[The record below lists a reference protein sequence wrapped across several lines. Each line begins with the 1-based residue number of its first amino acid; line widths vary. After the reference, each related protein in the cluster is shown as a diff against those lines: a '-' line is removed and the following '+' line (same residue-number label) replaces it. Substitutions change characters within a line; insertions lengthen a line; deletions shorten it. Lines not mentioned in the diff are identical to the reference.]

1 MPFDELNDEL
11 NQGPVVPDGLA
22 DMSET
27 HQLARQVVQV
37 FRSADFDN
45 PAVGQDEVVMHTE
58 NLVFDD
64 DGSVDHD
71 RVVGYLVIINRFLAE
86 ILWSWDAETRDLYF
100 DHLAEMVNEWSNM
113 ALSPWFDTDPSP
125 LDTEED

>member
-1 MPFDELNDEL
+1 MPFDELNK
-11 NQGPVVPDGLA
+11 GPVVPDGLA

-100 DHLAEMVNEWSNM
+100 DHLAEMVNEWSNT
-113 ALSPWFDTDPSP
+113 APTPWFDTDPSR

>member
-86 ILWSWDAETRDLYF
+86 ILWSWDVETRDLYF

>member
-37 FRSADFDN
+37 LRSADFDN
-45 PAVGQDEVVMHTE
+45 PAVGQDEVIMHTE

-86 ILWSWDAETRDLYF
+86 ILWSWDVETRDLYF
-100 DHLAEMVNEWSNM
+100 DHLAEMVNEWSSM
-113 ALSPWFDTDPSP
+113 APTPWFDTDPSP

>member
-71 RVVGYLVIINRFLAE
+71 RVVGYLIIVNRFLGE
-86 ILWSWDAETRDLYF
+86 FLWSMDVESRDLYL
-100 DHLAEMVNEWSNM
+100 DHLAEMVDEWSNTVPT
-113 ALSPWFDTDPSP
+113 PWLATDPLP
-125 LDTEED
+125 LNAEED

>member
-1 MPFDELNDEL
+1 MSFDELNDEL

-86 ILWSWDAETRDLYF
+86 ILWSWDVETRDLYF
-100 DHLAEMVNEWSNM
+100 DHLAEMVNEWSSM
-113 ALSPWFDTDPSP
+113 APTPWFDTDPSP

>member
-37 FRSADFDN
+37 LRSADFDN

-86 ILWSWDAETRDLYF
+86 ILWSWDVETRDLYF
-100 DHLAEMVNEWSNM
+100 DHLAEMVNEWSSM
-113 ALSPWFDTDPSP
+113 APTPWFDTDPSP

>member
-37 FRSADFDN
+37 LRSADFDN
-45 PAVGQDEVVMHTE
+45 PAVGHDEVMMHTE

-71 RVVGYLVIINRFLAE
+71 RVAGYLVIINRFLAE
-86 ILWSWDAETRDLYF
+86 IVWSWDAETRDRYF
-100 DHLAEMVNEWSNM
+100 DHLAETVDWWSSM
-113 ALSPWFDTDPSP
+113 APSPWFDPDPSP
-125 LDTEED
+125 FDTGGD

>member
-37 FRSADFDN
+37 LRSADFDN
-45 PAVGQDEVVMHTE
+45 PAVGQDEVIMHTE

-71 RVVGYLVIINRFLAE
+71 RVAGYLVIINRFLAE
-86 ILWSWDAETRDLYF
+86 IVWSWDAETRDRYF
-100 DHLAEMVNEWSNM
+100 DHLAETVDRWSSM
-113 ALSPWFDTDPSP
+113 DPTPWFATDQSP
-125 LDTEED
+125 FNTGGA

>member
-1 MPFDELNDEL
+1 MPFDELNKKS
-11 NQGPVVPDGLA
+11 PVVPDGLA

-71 RVVGYLVIINRFLAE
+71 RVVGYLVIINRCLAE
-86 ILWSWDAETRDLYF
+86 ILWSWDAETRDRYF
-100 DHLAEMVNEWSNM
+100 DHLAETVDWWSST
-113 ALSPWFDTDPSP
+113 APTPWFATDQSP
-125 LDTEED
+125 FNTGGD

>member
-58 NLVFDD
+58 NLVFND

-86 ILWSWDAETRDLYF
+86 ILWSWDAESRDLYF
-100 DHLAEMVNEWSNM
+100 DHLAETVDWWSSM
-113 ALSPWFDTDPSP
+113 APTPWFATDQSP
-125 LDTEED
+125 FNTGGD

>member
-22 DMSET
+22 DMSKT

-100 DHLAEMVNEWSNM
+100 DHLAEMVNEWSSM
-113 ALSPWFDTDPSP
+113 APTPWFDTDPSP

>member
-1 MPFDELNDEL
+1 MPFDELNK
-11 NQGPVVPDGLA
+11 GPVVPDGLV
-22 DMSET
+22 DMSGT

-37 FRSADFDN
+37 FRSVDFDN
-45 PAVGQDEVVMHTE
+45 PAVGQDEVVMHSM

-71 RVVGYLVIINRFLAE
+71 RVVGYLVVINRFLGE
-86 ILWSWDAETRDLYF
+86 FLWSMDVESRGLYF
-100 DHLAEMVNEWSNM
+100 EHLAEMVDEWSNM
-113 ALSPWFDTDPSP
+113 VPTPWFGTDPSR

>member
-37 FRSADFDN
+37 LRSADFDN

-100 DHLAEMVNEWSNM
+100 DHLAEMVNEWSNT
-113 ALSPWFDTDPSP
+113 APTPWFDTDPSP